1 MIRSKNIQRP
11 QKVLI
16 VDDQEINR
24 DALEVIME
32 NDYDIIFAENGA
44 QALAL
49 MCRHKNELSVVML
62 DLIMPVMD
70 GYEVLVT
77 IQDDEELRG
86 IPVIVMTS
94 YEEAELEALRL
105 GAADFITKPFDVHEV
120 ILARVARIIELFEG
134 RRLISSAEKDGLTG
148 LYSRNFF
155 YEYAERLYRY
165 HPELKMEAIVL
176 NIDRFHTLNA
186 LHGREFGD
194 RALMTL
200 GEIIRDFLREKEGIA
215 SRFDADRFAI
225 YCIHCDDH
233 RALLDSF
240 QAKMDEFSPKVR
252 IHLRMGV
259 DERTEDAEPV
269 ILFDRARTA
278 CIMARS
284 DFHNPLRLYNE
295 DILKKEL
302 FDQRLLGDLRHAL
315 AEGQFR
321 VYYQPKYDIRCEP
334 PRLRSAEALVRW
346 EHPDLGMISPG
357 TFIPLF
363 EGNGLITLVD
373 NYVWEET
380 AKQVAKWRKKFSVT
394 LPVSVNISRAD
405 IFDPDL
411 TERLCRLITENGLE
425 YRDIKLEVTE
435 SAYSQDADRLLDLI
449 HSLRHIGFEIEMDD
463 FGAGYSSLNML
474 SSMPIDVLKMDMSF
488 VRNIEKSE
496 TDLRLMKL
504 ILDIAGNLKLS
515 VVAEGVE
522 TEGQLKLLRD
532 ADCDLVQG
540 YYFSRPVPANEF
552 EVFIEK
558 ERERSVG

>member
-1 MIRSKNIQRP
+1 MIRSNNMQRP
-11 QKVLI
+11 KKVLI

-24 DALEVIME
+24 DALEIIME
-32 NDYDIIFAENGA
+32 NDYDIIFAENGV
-44 QALAL
+44 QALDL
-49 MCRHKNELSVVML
+49 MRRHKNELSAVML

-70 GYEVLVT
+70 GYEVLKT
-77 IQDDEELRG
+77 IQADEEFQG

-105 GAADFITKPFDVHEV
+105 GAADFITKPFVLHEV
-120 ILARVARIIELFEG
+120 ILARVARIIELNEG
-134 RRLISSAEKDGLTG
+134 RRLISSAEKDELTG
-148 LYSRNFF
+148 LYSKNFF
-155 YEYAERLYRY
+155 FEYAERLFSN
-165 HPELKMEAIVL
+165 HPELQMDAIVL
-176 NIDRFHTLNA
+176 NVEQFHTVNA
-186 LHGREFGD
+186 LYGREFGD
-194 RALMTL
+194 KVLKTM
-200 GEIIRDFLREKEGIA
+200 GSIIKDFLREKEGIA
-215 SRFDADRFAI
+215 SRFDADRFAV
-225 YCIHCDDH
+225 YCTHCDDH
-233 RALLDSF
+233 RAVLDRF
-240 QAKMDEFSPKVR
+240 QAKMDEFSPGVR
-252 IHLRMGV
+252 VHLRMGV
-259 DERTEDAEPV
+259 DERTEDVEPV
-269 ILFDRARTA
+269 LLIDRARTA

-284 DFHNPLRLYNE
+284 DFRNPLRKYNE

-302 FDQRLLGDLRHAL
+302 FDQKLLGDLRNAL
-315 AEGQFR
+315 ADGQFR
-321 VYYQPKYDIRCEP
+321 VYYQPKYDIRSEP
-334 PRLRSAEALVRW
+334 PRLMSAEALVRW
-346 EHPDLGMISPG
+346 EHPELGMIPPG

-380 AKQVAKWRKKFSVT
+380 AKQVAMWRNKFRFT

-411 TERLCRLITENGLE
+411 TERLCRLITNNGLE
-425 YRDIKLEVTE
+425 YCDIKLEVTE
-435 SAYSQDADRLLDLI
+435 SAYSQDADRLLGLI
-449 HSLRHIGFEIEMDD
+449 HTLRKIGFEIEMDD

-488 VRNIEKSE
+488 VRNIENSE

-552 EVFIEK
+552 EEFIRK
-558 ERERSVG
+558 EREQRVS

>member
-49 MCRHKNELSVVML
+49 MRRHKNELSVVML

-284 DFHNPLRLYNE
+284 DFHNPLRIYNE

-302 FDQRLLGDLRHAL
+302 FDQKLLGDLRHAL
-315 AEGQFR
+315 ADGQFR

-411 TERLCRLITENGLE
+411 TERLCRLITENDLD

-435 SAYSQDADRLLDLI
+435 SAYSQDADRLLNLI
-449 HSLRHIGFEIEMDD
+449 HSLREIGFEIEMDD

>member
-44 QALAL
+44 QALEL
-49 MCRHKNELSVVML
+49 MRRHKNELSVVML

-70 GYEVLVT
+70 GYEVLST

-120 ILARVARIIELFEG
+120 ILARVARIIELYEG
-134 RRLISSAEKDGLTG
+134 RRLISSAEKDQLTG

-155 YEYAERLYRY
+155 YEYAERLYRF

-176 NIDRFHTLNA
+176 NIDRFHSLNA

-194 RALMTL
+194 RALRAL
-200 GEIIRDFLREKEGIA
+200 GDIIRDFLREKEGIA

-240 QAKMDEFSPKVR
+240 QAKMDEFSPMVR

-284 DFHNPLRLYNE
+284 DFHNPLRFYNE

-411 TERLCRLITENGLE
+411 TDRLCRLITDNGLE

-463 FGAGYSSLNML
+463 FGTGYSSLNML

>member
-49 MCRHKNELSVVML
+49 MRRHKNELSVVML

-321 VYYQPKYDIRCEP
+321 VYNQPKYDIRCEP

-394 LPVSVNISRAD
+394 LPVSVNLSRAD

-411 TERLCRLITENGLE
+411 TERLCRLITDNGLE

-449 HSLRHIGFEIEMDD
+449 HTLRHIGFEIEMDD

>member
-49 MCRHKNELSVVML
+49 MRRHKNELSVVML